1 MTNKLYKLMNWPQIE
16 EITYSECDNPHKLL
30 GPHKQGSKMLVQAY
44 FPGAEKVTIHWKKTG
59 QVGEAFLTDVPME
72 LADEEGYFAAL
83 VNAGKMSPYEYV
95 VEYGK
100 TKEHAAYRRI
110 CGDAYRHVPQITKED
125 MDRFAA
131 GIHYTI
137 YEKLGAHPMELDGD
151 AGTYFAVWAPNAMR
165 VSVVGDFNE
174 WDGRIHQMR
183 RLGDSGIFELF
194 IPGAEVGDCYKYELK
209 IKGGL
214 TYLKADP
221 YGNAAQKRPE
231 TASVIADIRNYQW
244 EDDEFLKSREKYQ
257 CGNAPVSVY
266 EMYLGSFVT
275 PGEGQDYVNY
285 REIAPKVI
293 EYVKKM
299 GYTHV
304 ELLPVMEYPYDPS
317 WGYQI
322 TCYYAPTHRYGA
334 PEDLKYFI
342 DEAHRAGIGVIL
354 DWVPAHFPKDAN
366 GLYEFDGTCCYELSD
381 PTMNE
386 HPDWTTRIYDY
397 GKPEVRSFLISNAC
411 YWISQFHADGIR
423 VDAVAS
429 MLYLDYNRPNYKPNR
444 FGGRENLEAIDFLR
458 QLNAAAFQAEPSVMM
473 IAEESTAFP
482 LITKPDYDGGLGF
495 LFKWNMGWMN
505 DMLRYMS
512 LDPLYRKGDHNALTF
527 SMTYAFSENFILP
540 LSHDEVVHGKCSLI
554 GKMPGNYDDKFNNL
568 RVLYAYQMAHPG
580 KKLNF
585 MGSEFAQFIEWNFK
599 QGLDW
604 LLLGYEKHE
613 KMQHFVRTLNQFYL
627 EHRELWENDS
637 DWGGYEWIEPDDRDN
652 SVIAF
657 RRKDRKGRE
666 LVVVCNFCPVL
677 RENYRLGLPKQG
689 WYVPVLNTDDEA
701 FGGYGFKPEIVRT
714 EKTPSHNQKQSGLF
728 RIPPMSVCFYR
739 YTRARPQTKP

>member
-1 MTNKLYKLMNWPQIE
+1 MEQFK
-16 EITYSECDNPHKLL
+16 
-30 GPHKQGSKMLVQAY
+30 
-44 FPGAEKVTIHWKKTG
+44 
-59 QVGEAFLTDVPME
+59 AFLEQFHTTGV
-72 LADEEGYFAAL
+72 
-83 VNAGKMSPYEYV
+83 S
-95 VEYGK
+95 
-100 TKEHAAYRRI
+100 
-110 CGDAYRHVPQITKED
+110 DAYR
-125 MDRFAA
+125 F
-131 GIHYTI
+131 
-137 YEKLGAHPMELDGD
+137 LGCHAQNRDGVD
-151 AGTYFAVWAPNAMR
+151 GFVFRTWAPQAQSVR
-165 VSVVGDFNE
+165 VTGDFNIWNE
-174 WDGRIHQMR
+174 EDLPMQPVGCGVWEAFSRFAQPGQRYKLCIKTKDGRT
-183 RLGDSGIFELF
+183 
-194 IPGAEVGDCYKYELK
+194 VYK
-209 IKGGL
+209 
-214 TYLKADP
+214 TDP
-221 YGNAAQKRPE
+221 YGNRCGVLPD
-231 TASVIADIRNYQW
+231 TASIIEA
-244 EDDEFLKSREKYQ
+244 EDGFVWHDGLYRARRRKEKILNRPVNIYEVHAGSWKRHEDGSVLSFRELAQ
-257 CGNAPVSVY
+257 QLVP
-266 EMYLGSFVT
+266 
-275 PGEGQDYVNY
+275 YV
-285 REIAPKVI
+285 RD
-293 EYVKKM
+293 M
-299 GYTHV
+299 GYTHI

-458 QLNAAAFQAEPSVMM
+458 QLNAAAFQTEPAVMM

-505 DMLRYMS
+505 DMLQYMS

-604 LLLGYEKHE
+604 LLLDYEKHR
-613 KMQHFVRTLNQFYL
+613 KMQQFVKTLNRFYL
-627 EHRELWENDS
+627 ENRELWEVDTGW
-637 DWGGYEWIEPDDRDN
+637 DGYEWIEPDDRDR

-701 FGGYGFKPEIVRT
+701 FGGYGFAPETVRT
-714 EKTPSHNQKQSGLF
+714 EKKPSHGQMQSGLF
-728 RIPPMSVCFYR
+728 RVPPMSVCFYR
-739 YTRARPQTKP
+739 YHRARPQTKP

>member
-1 MTNKLYKLMNWPQIE
+1 MEQFK
-16 EITYSECDNPHKLL
+16 
-30 GPHKQGSKMLVQAY
+30 
-44 FPGAEKVTIHWKKTG
+44 
-59 QVGEAFLTDVPME
+59 AFLEQFHTTGV
-72 LADEEGYFAAL
+72 
-83 VNAGKMSPYEYV
+83 S
-95 VEYGK
+95 
-100 TKEHAAYRRI
+100 
-110 CGDAYRHVPQITKED
+110 DAYR
-125 MDRFAA
+125 F
-131 GIHYTI
+131 
-137 YEKLGAHPMELDGD
+137 LGCHAQNRDGVD
-151 AGTYFAVWAPNAMR
+151 GFVFRTWAPQAQSVR
-165 VSVVGDFNE
+165 VTGDFNFWNE
-174 WDGRIHQMR
+174 EDLPMQPVGCGVWEAFSRFAQPGQRYKLCIKTKDGRT
-183 RLGDSGIFELF
+183 
-194 IPGAEVGDCYKYELK
+194 VYK
-209 IKGGL
+209 
-214 TYLKADP
+214 TDP
-221 YGNAAQKRPE
+221 YGNRCGVLPD
-231 TASVIADIRNYQW
+231 TASIIEA
-244 EDDEFLKSREKYQ
+244 EDGFVWHDGLYRARRRKEKILNRPVNIYEVHAGSWKRHEDGSVLSFRELAQ
-257 CGNAPVSVY
+257 QLVP
-266 EMYLGSFVT
+266 
-275 PGEGQDYVNY
+275 
-285 REIAPKVI
+285 
-293 EYVKKM
+293 YVKDM
-299 GYTHV
+299 GYTHI
-304 ELLPVMEYPYDPS
+304 ELMPVMEYPYDPS

-458 QLNAAAFQAEPSVMM
+458 QLNAAAFQTEPAVMM

-505 DMLRYMS
+505 DMLQYMS

-568 RVLYAYQMAHPG
+568 RVLYAYQIAHPG

-604 LLLGYEKHE
+604 LLLDYEKHR
-613 KMQHFVRTLNQFYL
+613 KMQQFVKTLNRFYL
-627 EHRELWENDS
+627 ENRELWEVDTGW
-637 DWGGYEWIEPDDRDN
+637 DGYEWIEPDDRDR

-701 FGGYGFKPEIVRT
+701 FGGYGFAPETVRT
-714 EKTPSHNQKQSGLF
+714 EKKPSHGQMQSGLF
-728 RIPPMSVCFYR
+728 RVPPMSVCFYR
-739 YTRARPQTKP
+739 YHRARPQTKP

>member
-1 MTNKLYKLMNWPQIE
+1 MEQFK
-16 EITYSECDNPHKLL
+16 
-30 GPHKQGSKMLVQAY
+30 
-44 FPGAEKVTIHWKKTG
+44 
-59 QVGEAFLTDVPME
+59 AFLEQFHTTGV
-72 LADEEGYFAAL
+72 
-83 VNAGKMSPYEYV
+83 S
-95 VEYGK
+95 
-100 TKEHAAYRRI
+100 
-110 CGDAYRHVPQITKED
+110 DAYR
-125 MDRFAA
+125 F
-131 GIHYTI
+131 
-137 YEKLGAHPMELDGD
+137 LGCHAQNRDGVD
-151 AGTYFAVWAPNAMR
+151 GFVFRTWAPQAQSVR
-165 VSVVGDFNE
+165 VTGDFNFWNE
-174 WDGRIHQMR
+174 EDLPMQPVGCGVWEAFSRFAQPGQRYKLCIKTKDGRT
-183 RLGDSGIFELF
+183 
-194 IPGAEVGDCYKYELK
+194 VYK
-209 IKGGL
+209 
-214 TYLKADP
+214 TDP
-221 YGNAAQKRPE
+221 YGNRCGVLPD
-231 TASVIADIRNYQW
+231 TASIIEA
-244 EDDEFLKSREKYQ
+244 EDGFVWHDGLYRARRRKEKILNRPVNIYEVHAGSWKRRED
-257 CGNAPVSVY
+257 GSV
-266 EMYLGSFVT
+266 LSF
-275 PGEGQDYVNY
+275 
-285 REIAPKVI
+285 RELAQQLVP
-293 EYVKKM
+293 YVKDM
-299 GYTHV
+299 GYTHI

-342 DEAHRAGIGVIL
+342 DEAHKAGIGVIL

-458 QLNAAAFQAEPSVMM
+458 QLNAAAFQTEPAVMM

-505 DMLRYMS
+505 DMLQYMS

-604 LLLGYEKHE
+604 LLLDYEKHR
-613 KMQHFVRTLNQFYL
+613 KMQQFVKTLNRFYL
-627 EHRELWENDS
+627 ENRELWEVDTGW
-637 DWGGYEWIEPDDRDN
+637 DGYEWIEPDDRDR

-701 FGGYGFKPEIVRT
+701 FGGYGFAPETVRT
-714 EKTPSHNQKQSGLF
+714 EKKPSHGQAQSGLF
-728 RIPPMSVCFYR
+728 RVPPMSVCFYR
-739 YTRARPQTKP
+739 YHRARPQTKP

>member
-1 MTNKLYKLMNWPQIE
+1 MEQFK
-16 EITYSECDNPHKLL
+16 
-30 GPHKQGSKMLVQAY
+30 
-44 FPGAEKVTIHWKKTG
+44 
-59 QVGEAFLTDVPME
+59 AFLEQFHTTGV
-72 LADEEGYFAAL
+72 
-83 VNAGKMSPYEYV
+83 S
-95 VEYGK
+95 
-100 TKEHAAYRRI
+100 
-110 CGDAYRHVPQITKED
+110 DAYR
-125 MDRFAA
+125 F
-131 GIHYTI
+131 
-137 YEKLGAHPMELDGD
+137 LGCHAQNRDGVD
-151 AGTYFAVWAPNAMR
+151 GFVFRTWAPQAQSVR
-165 VSVVGDFNE
+165 VTGDFNFWNE
-174 WDGRIHQMR
+174 EDLPMQPVGCGVWEAFSRFAQPGQRYKLCIKTKDGRT
-183 RLGDSGIFELF
+183 
-194 IPGAEVGDCYKYELK
+194 VYK
-209 IKGGL
+209 
-214 TYLKADP
+214 TDP
-221 YGNAAQKRPE
+221 YGNRCGVLPD
-231 TASVIADIRNYQW
+231 TASIIEA
-244 EDDEFLKSREKYQ
+244 EDGFVWHDGLYRARRRKEKILNRPVNIYEVHAGSWKRHEDGSVLSFRELAQ
-257 CGNAPVSVY
+257 QLVP
-266 EMYLGSFVT
+266 
-275 PGEGQDYVNY
+275 YV
-285 REIAPKVI
+285 RD
-293 EYVKKM
+293 M
-299 GYTHV
+299 GYTHI
-304 ELLPVMEYPYDPS
+304 ELMPVMEYPYDPS

-342 DEAHRAGIGVIL
+342 DEAHKAGIGVIL

-458 QLNAAAFQAEPSVMM
+458 QLNAAAFQTEPAVMM

-505 DMLRYMS
+505 DMLQYMS

-604 LLLGYEKHE
+604 LLLGYEKHQ
-613 KMQHFVRTLNQFYL
+613 KMQQFVKTLNRFYL
-627 EHRELWENDS
+627 ENRELWEVDTGW
-637 DWGGYEWIEPDDRDN
+637 DGYEWIEPDDRDR

-701 FGGYGFKPEIVRT
+701 FGGYGFAPETVRT
-714 EKTPSHNQKQSGLF
+714 EKKPSHGQMQSGLF
-728 RIPPMSVCFYR
+728 RVPPMSVCFYR
-739 YTRARPQTKP
+739 YHRARPQTKP

>member
-1 MTNKLYKLMNWPQIE
+1 MEQF
-16 EITYSECDNPHKLL
+16 
-30 GPHKQGSKMLVQAY
+30 Q
-44 FPGAEKVTIHWKKTG
+44 
-59 QVGEAFLTDVPME
+59 AFLEQFHTS
-72 LADEEGYFAAL
+72 GAA
-83 VNAGKMSPYEYV
+83 
-95 VEYGK
+95 
-100 TKEHAAYRRI
+100 
-110 CGDAYRHVPQITKED
+110 DAYR
-125 MDRFAA
+125 
-131 GIHYTI
+131 Y
-137 YEKLGAHPMELDGD
+137 LGCHPEVREGVN
-151 AGTYFAVWAPNAMR
+151 GFVFRTWAPQAQSVR
-165 VSVVGDFNE
+165 VTGDFNFWNE
-174 WDGRIHQMR
+174 EDLPMQPVGCGGRTI
-183 RLGDSGIFELF
+183 
-194 IPGAEVGDCYKYELK
+194 YK
-209 IKGGL
+209 
-214 TYLKADP
+214 TDP
-221 YGNAAQKRPE
+221 YGNRCGVLPD
-231 TASVIADIRNYQW
+231 TASIIEADDGFVWHDSLYRARRRKENVLRRPVNIYEVHAGSWKRH
-244 EDDEFLKSREKYQ
+244 EDGSVLSFREL
-257 CGNAPVSVY
+257 A
-266 EMYLGSFVT
+266 
-275 PGEGQDYVNY
+275 GELL
-285 REIAPKVI
+285 P
-293 EYVKKM
+293 YVKDM
-299 GYTHV
+299 GYTYI
-304 ELLPVMEYPYDPS
+304 ELLPIMEYPYDPS

-322 TCYYAPTHRYGA
+322 TCYYAPTHRYGT
-334 PEDLKYFI
+334 PQDLKYFI
-342 DEAHRAGIGVIL
+342 DEAHKRDIGVIL
-354 DWVPAHFPKDAN
+354 DWVPAHFPKDEN

-411 YWISQFHADGIR
+411 YWLTQFHADGIR

-613 KMQHFVRTLNQFYL
+613 KMQHFVKTLNRFYL

-677 RENYRLGLPKQG
+677 REDYRLGLPKVG
-689 WYVPVLNTDDEA
+689 WYIPVLNTDDEE

>member
-1 MTNKLYKLMNWPQIE
+1 MEQFK
-16 EITYSECDNPHKLL
+16 
-30 GPHKQGSKMLVQAY
+30 
-44 FPGAEKVTIHWKKTG
+44 
-59 QVGEAFLTDVPME
+59 AFLEQFHTTGV
-72 LADEEGYFAAL
+72 
-83 VNAGKMSPYEYV
+83 S
-95 VEYGK
+95 
-100 TKEHAAYRRI
+100 
-110 CGDAYRHVPQITKED
+110 DAYR
-125 MDRFAA
+125 F
-131 GIHYTI
+131 
-137 YEKLGAHPMELDGD
+137 LGCHAQNRDGVD
-151 AGTYFAVWAPNAMR
+151 GFVFRTWAPQAQSVR
-165 VSVVGDFNE
+165 VTGDFNFWNE
-174 WDGRIHQMR
+174 EDLPMQPVGCGVWEAFSRFAQPGQRYKLCIKTKDGRT
-183 RLGDSGIFELF
+183 
-194 IPGAEVGDCYKYELK
+194 VYK
-209 IKGGL
+209 
-214 TYLKADP
+214 TDP
-221 YGNAAQKRPE
+221 YGNRCGVLPD
-231 TASVIADIRNYQW
+231 TASIIEAEGGFVWHDGLYRARRRKEKILNRPVNIYEVHAGSWKRH
-244 EDDEFLKSREKYQ
+244 EDGSVLSFRELAQ
-257 CGNAPVSVY
+257 QLVP
-266 EMYLGSFVT
+266 
-275 PGEGQDYVNY
+275 YV
-285 REIAPKVI
+285 RD
-293 EYVKKM
+293 M
-299 GYTHV
+299 GYTHI
-304 ELLPVMEYPYDPS
+304 ELMPVMEYPYDPS

-458 QLNAAAFQAEPSVMM
+458 QLNAAAFQTEPAVMM

-505 DMLRYMS
+505 DMLQYMS

-604 LLLGYEKHE
+604 LLLGYEKHR
-613 KMQHFVRTLNQFYL
+613 KMQQFVKTLNRFYL
-627 EHRELWENDS
+627 ENRELWEVDTGW
-637 DWGGYEWIEPDDRDN
+637 DGYEWIEPDDRDR

-701 FGGYGFKPEIVRT
+701 FGGYGFAPETVRT
-714 EKTPSHNQKQSGLF
+714 EKKPSHGQMQSGLF
-728 RIPPMSVCFYR
+728 RVPPMSVCFYR
-739 YTRARPQTKP
+739 YHRARPQTKP

>member
-1 MTNKLYKLMNWPQIE
+1 MEQFK
-16 EITYSECDNPHKLL
+16 
-30 GPHKQGSKMLVQAY
+30 
-44 FPGAEKVTIHWKKTG
+44 
-59 QVGEAFLTDVPME
+59 AFLEQFHTTGV
-72 LADEEGYFAAL
+72 
-83 VNAGKMSPYEYV
+83 S
-95 VEYGK
+95 
-100 TKEHAAYRRI
+100 
-110 CGDAYRHVPQITKED
+110 DAYR
-125 MDRFAA
+125 F
-131 GIHYTI
+131 
-137 YEKLGAHPMELDGD
+137 LGCHAQNRDGVD
-151 AGTYFAVWAPNAMR
+151 GFVFRTWAPQAQSVR
-165 VSVVGDFNE
+165 VTGDFNFWNE
-174 WDGRIHQMR
+174 EDLPMQPVGCGVWEAFSRFAQPGQRYKLCIKTKDGRT
-183 RLGDSGIFELF
+183 
-194 IPGAEVGDCYKYELK
+194 VYK
-209 IKGGL
+209 
-214 TYLKADP
+214 TDP
-221 YGNAAQKRPE
+221 YGNRCGVLPD
-231 TASVIADIRNYQW
+231 TASIIEA
-244 EDDEFLKSREKYQ
+244 EDGFVWHDGLYRARRRKEKILNRPVNIYEVHAGSWKRHEDGSVLSFRELAQ
-257 CGNAPVSVY
+257 QLVP
-266 EMYLGSFVT
+266 
-275 PGEGQDYVNY
+275 
-285 REIAPKVI
+285 
-293 EYVKKM
+293 YVKDM
-299 GYTHV
+299 GYTHI
-304 ELLPVMEYPYDPS
+304 ELMPVMEYPYDPS

-458 QLNAAAFQAEPSVMM
+458 QLNAAAFQTEPAVMM

-505 DMLRYMS
+505 DMLQYMS

-604 LLLGYEKHE
+604 LLLGYEKHQ
-613 KMQHFVRTLNQFYL
+613 KMQQFVKTLNRFYL
-627 EHRELWENDS
+627 ENRELWEVDTGW
-637 DWGGYEWIEPDDRDN
+637 DGYEWIEPDDRDR

-689 WYVPVLNTDDEA
+689 WYIPVLNTDDEA
-701 FGGYGFKPEIVRT
+701 FGGYGFAPETVRT
-714 EKTPSHNQKQSGLF
+714 EKKPSHGQMQSGLF
-728 RIPPMSVCFYR
+728 RVPPMSVCFYR
-739 YTRARPQTKP
+739 YHRARPQTKP

>member
-1 MTNKLYKLMNWPQIE
+1 MEQFK
-16 EITYSECDNPHKLL
+16 
-30 GPHKQGSKMLVQAY
+30 
-44 FPGAEKVTIHWKKTG
+44 
-59 QVGEAFLTDVPME
+59 AFLEQFHTTGV
-72 LADEEGYFAAL
+72 
-83 VNAGKMSPYEYV
+83 S
-95 VEYGK
+95 
-100 TKEHAAYRRI
+100 
-110 CGDAYRHVPQITKED
+110 DAYR
-125 MDRFAA
+125 F
-131 GIHYTI
+131 
-137 YEKLGAHPMELDGD
+137 LGCHAQNRDGVD
-151 AGTYFAVWAPNAMR
+151 GFVFRTWAPQAQSVR
-165 VSVVGDFNE
+165 VTGDFNFWNE
-174 WDGRIHQMR
+174 EDLPMQPVGCGVWEAFSRFAQPGQRYKLCIKTKDGRT
-183 RLGDSGIFELF
+183 
-194 IPGAEVGDCYKYELK
+194 VYK
-209 IKGGL
+209 
-214 TYLKADP
+214 TDP
-221 YGNAAQKRPE
+221 YGNRCGVLPD
-231 TASVIADIRNYQW
+231 TASIIEA
-244 EDDEFLKSREKYQ
+244 EDGFVWHDGLYRARRRKEKILNRPVNIYEVHAGSWKRHEDGSVLSFRELAQ
-257 CGNAPVSVY
+257 QLVP
-266 EMYLGSFVT
+266 
-275 PGEGQDYVNY
+275 
-285 REIAPKVI
+285 
-293 EYVKKM
+293 YVKDM
-299 GYTHV
+299 GYTHI
-304 ELLPVMEYPYDPS
+304 ELMPVMEYPYDPS

-458 QLNAAAFQAEPSVMM
+458 QLNAAAFQTEPAVMM

-505 DMLRYMS
+505 DMLQYMS

-527 SMTYAFSENFILP
+527 YMTYAFSENFILP

-604 LLLGYEKHE
+604 LLLDYEKHR
-613 KMQHFVRTLNQFYL
+613 KMQQFVKTLNRFYL
-627 EHRELWENDS
+627 ENRELWEVDTGW
-637 DWGGYEWIEPDDRDN
+637 DGYEWIEPDDRDR

-701 FGGYGFKPEIVRT
+701 FGGYGFAPETVRT
-714 EKTPSHNQKQSGLF
+714 EKKPSHGQAQSGLF
-728 RIPPMSVCFYR
+728 RVPPMSVCFYR
-739 YTRARPQTKP
+739 YHRARPQTKP

>member
-1 MTNKLYKLMNWPQIE
+1 MEQFK
-16 EITYSECDNPHKLL
+16 
-30 GPHKQGSKMLVQAY
+30 
-44 FPGAEKVTIHWKKTG
+44 
-59 QVGEAFLTDVPME
+59 AFLEQFHTTGV
-72 LADEEGYFAAL
+72 
-83 VNAGKMSPYEYV
+83 S
-95 VEYGK
+95 
-100 TKEHAAYRRI
+100 
-110 CGDAYRHVPQITKED
+110 DAYR
-125 MDRFAA
+125 F
-131 GIHYTI
+131 
-137 YEKLGAHPMELDGD
+137 LGCHAQNRDGVD
-151 AGTYFAVWAPNAMR
+151 GFVFRTWAPQAQSVR
-165 VSVVGDFNE
+165 VTGDFNFWNE
-174 WDGRIHQMR
+174 EDLPMQPVGCGVWEAFSRFAQPGQRYKLCIKTKDGRT
-183 RLGDSGIFELF
+183 
-194 IPGAEVGDCYKYELK
+194 VYK
-209 IKGGL
+209 
-214 TYLKADP
+214 TDP
-221 YGNAAQKRPE
+221 YGNRCGVLPD
-231 TASVIADIRNYQW
+231 TASIIEA
-244 EDDEFLKSREKYQ
+244 EDGFVWHDGLYRARRRKEKILNRPVNIYEVHAGSWKRHEDGSVLSFRELAQ
-257 CGNAPVSVY
+257 QLVP
-266 EMYLGSFVT
+266 
-275 PGEGQDYVNY
+275 YV
-285 REIAPKVI
+285 RD
-293 EYVKKM
+293 M
-299 GYTHV
+299 GYTHI

-458 QLNAAAFQAEPSVMM
+458 QLNAAAFQTEPAVMM

-505 DMLRYMS
+505 DMLQYMS

-604 LLLGYEKHE
+604 LLLDYEKHR
-613 KMQHFVRTLNQFYL
+613 KMQQFVKTLNRFYL
-627 EHRELWENDS
+627 ENRELWEVDTGW
-637 DWGGYEWIEPDDRDN
+637 DGYEWIEPDDRDR

-701 FGGYGFKPEIVRT
+701 FGGYGFAPETVRT
-714 EKTPSHNQKQSGLF
+714 EKKPSHGQMQSGLF
-728 RIPPMSVCFYR
+728 RVPPMSVCFYR
-739 YTRARPQTKP
+739 YHRARPQTKP

>member
-1 MTNKLYKLMNWPQIE
+1 MEQFK
-16 EITYSECDNPHKLL
+16 
-30 GPHKQGSKMLVQAY
+30 
-44 FPGAEKVTIHWKKTG
+44 
-59 QVGEAFLTDVPME
+59 AFLEQFHTTGV
-72 LADEEGYFAAL
+72 
-83 VNAGKMSPYEYV
+83 S
-95 VEYGK
+95 
-100 TKEHAAYRRI
+100 
-110 CGDAYRHVPQITKED
+110 DAYR
-125 MDRFAA
+125 F
-131 GIHYTI
+131 
-137 YEKLGAHPMELDGD
+137 LGCHAQNRDGVD
-151 AGTYFAVWAPNAMR
+151 GFVFRTWAPQAQSVR
-165 VSVVGDFNE
+165 VTGDFNFWNE
-174 WDGRIHQMR
+174 EDLPMQPVGCGVWEAFSRFAQPGQRYKLCIKTKDGRT
-183 RLGDSGIFELF
+183 
-194 IPGAEVGDCYKYELK
+194 VYK
-209 IKGGL
+209 
-214 TYLKADP
+214 TDP
-221 YGNAAQKRPE
+221 YGNRCGVLPD
-231 TASVIADIRNYQW
+231 TASIIEA
-244 EDDEFLKSREKYQ
+244 EDGFVWHDGLYRARRRKEKILNRPVNIYEVHAGSWKRHEDGSVLSFRELAQ
-257 CGNAPVSVY
+257 QLVP
-266 EMYLGSFVT
+266 
-275 PGEGQDYVNY
+275 
-285 REIAPKVI
+285 
-293 EYVKKM
+293 YVKDM
-299 GYTHV
+299 GYTHI
-304 ELLPVMEYPYDPS
+304 ELMPVMEYPYDPS

-458 QLNAAAFQAEPSVMM
+458 QLNAAAFQTEPAVMM

-505 DMLRYMS
+505 DMLQYMS

-585 MGSEFAQFIEWNFK
+585 MGSEFAQFIEWNYK

-604 LLLGYEKHE
+604 LLLDYEKHE
-613 KMQHFVRTLNQFYL
+613 KMQQFVKTLNRFYL
-627 EHRELWENDS
+627 ENRELWEVDTGW
-637 DWGGYEWIEPDDRDN
+637 DGYEWIEPDDRDR

-701 FGGYGFKPEIVRT
+701 FGGYGFAPETVRT
-714 EKTPSHNQKQSGLF
+714 EKKPSHGQMQSGLF
-728 RIPPMSVCFYR
+728 RVPPMSVCFYR
-739 YTRARPQTKP
+739 YHRARPQTKP

>member
-1 MTNKLYKLMNWPQIE
+1 MEQFK
-16 EITYSECDNPHKLL
+16 
-30 GPHKQGSKMLVQAY
+30 
-44 FPGAEKVTIHWKKTG
+44 
-59 QVGEAFLTDVPME
+59 AFLEQFHTTGV
-72 LADEEGYFAAL
+72 
-83 VNAGKMSPYEYV
+83 S
-95 VEYGK
+95 
-100 TKEHAAYRRI
+100 
-110 CGDAYRHVPQITKED
+110 DAYR
-125 MDRFAA
+125 F
-131 GIHYTI
+131 
-137 YEKLGAHPMELDGD
+137 LGCHAQNRDGVD
-151 AGTYFAVWAPNAMR
+151 GFVFRTWAPQAQSVR
-165 VSVVGDFNE
+165 VTGDFNFWNE
-174 WDGRIHQMR
+174 EDLPMQPVGCGVWEAFSRFAQPGQRYKLCIKTKDGRT
-183 RLGDSGIFELF
+183 
-194 IPGAEVGDCYKYELK
+194 VYK
-209 IKGGL
+209 
-214 TYLKADP
+214 TDP
-221 YGNAAQKRPE
+221 YGNRCGVLPD
-231 TASVIADIRNYQW
+231 TASIIEA
-244 EDDEFLKSREKYQ
+244 EDGFVWHDGLYRARRRKEKILNRPVNIYEVHAGSWKRHEDGSVLSFRELAQ
-257 CGNAPVSVY
+257 QLVP
-266 EMYLGSFVT
+266 
-275 PGEGQDYVNY
+275 YV
-285 REIAPKVI
+285 RD
-293 EYVKKM
+293 M
-299 GYTHV
+299 GYTHI

-458 QLNAAAFQAEPSVMM
+458 QLNAAAFQTEPAVMM

-505 DMLRYMS
+505 DMLQYMS

-585 MGSEFAQFIEWNFK
+585 MGGEFAQFIEWNFK

-604 LLLGYEKHE
+604 LLLGYEKHR
-613 KMQHFVRTLNQFYL
+613 KMQQFVKTLNRFYL
-627 EHRELWENDS
+627 ENRELWEVDTGW
-637 DWGGYEWIEPDDRDN
+637 DGYEWIEPDDRDR

-701 FGGYGFKPEIVRT
+701 FGGYGFAPETVRT
-714 EKTPSHNQKQSGLF
+714 EKKPSHGQMQSGLF
-728 RIPPMSVCFYR
+728 RVPPMSVCFYR
-739 YTRARPQTKP
+739 YQRAKPQP

>member
-1 MTNKLYKLMNWPQIE
+1 MEQFK
-16 EITYSECDNPHKLL
+16 
-30 GPHKQGSKMLVQAY
+30 
-44 FPGAEKVTIHWKKTG
+44 
-59 QVGEAFLTDVPME
+59 AFLEQFHTTGV
-72 LADEEGYFAAL
+72 
-83 VNAGKMSPYEYV
+83 S
-95 VEYGK
+95 
-100 TKEHAAYRRI
+100 
-110 CGDAYRHVPQITKED
+110 DAYR
-125 MDRFAA
+125 F
-131 GIHYTI
+131 
-137 YEKLGAHPMELDGD
+137 LGCHAQNRDGVD
-151 AGTYFAVWAPNAMR
+151 GFVFRTWAPQAQSVR
-165 VSVVGDFNE
+165 VTGDFNFWNE
-174 WDGRIHQMR
+174 EDLPMQPVGCGVWEAFSRFAQPGQRYKLCIKTKDGRT
-183 RLGDSGIFELF
+183 
-194 IPGAEVGDCYKYELK
+194 VYK
-209 IKGGL
+209 
-214 TYLKADP
+214 TDP
-221 YGNAAQKRPE
+221 YGNRCGVLPD
-231 TASVIADIRNYQW
+231 TASIIEAEGGFVWHDGLYRARRRKEKILNRPVNIYEVHAGSWKRH
-244 EDDEFLKSREKYQ
+244 EDGSVLSFRELAQ
-257 CGNAPVSVY
+257 QLVP
-266 EMYLGSFVT
+266 
-275 PGEGQDYVNY
+275 
-285 REIAPKVI
+285 
-293 EYVKKM
+293 YVKDM
-299 GYTHV
+299 GYTHI
-304 ELLPVMEYPYDPS
+304 ELMPVMEYPYDPS

-342 DEAHRAGIGVIL
+342 DEAHKAGIGVIL

-458 QLNAAAFQAEPSVMM
+458 QLNAAAFQTEPAVMM

-505 DMLRYMS
+505 DMLQYMS

-604 LLLGYEKHE
+604 LLLDYEKHR
-613 KMQHFVRTLNQFYL
+613 KMQQFVKTLNRFYL
-627 EHRELWENDS
+627 ENRELWEVDTS
-637 DWGGYEWIEPDDRDN
+637 WDGYEWIEPDDRDR

-701 FGGYGFKPEIVRT
+701 FGGYGFAPETVRT
-714 EKTPSHNQKQSGLF
+714 EKKPSHGQAQSGLF
-728 RIPPMSVCFYR
+728 RVPPMSVCFYR
-739 YTRARPQTKP
+739 YHRARPQTKP

>member
-1 MTNKLYKLMNWPQIE
+1 MEQFK
-16 EITYSECDNPHKLL
+16 
-30 GPHKQGSKMLVQAY
+30 
-44 FPGAEKVTIHWKKTG
+44 
-59 QVGEAFLTDVPME
+59 AFLEQFHTTGV
-72 LADEEGYFAAL
+72 
-83 VNAGKMSPYEYV
+83 S
-95 VEYGK
+95 
-100 TKEHAAYRRI
+100 
-110 CGDAYRHVPQITKED
+110 DAYR
-125 MDRFAA
+125 F
-131 GIHYTI
+131 
-137 YEKLGAHPMELDGD
+137 LGCHAQNRDGVD
-151 AGTYFAVWAPNAMR
+151 GFVFRTWAPRAQSVR
-165 VSVVGDFNE
+165 VTGDFNFWNE
-174 WDGRIHQMR
+174 EDLPMQPVGCGVWEAFSRFAQPGQRYKLCIKTKDGRT
-183 RLGDSGIFELF
+183 
-194 IPGAEVGDCYKYELK
+194 VYK
-209 IKGGL
+209 
-214 TYLKADP
+214 TDP
-221 YGNAAQKRPE
+221 YGNRCGVLPD
-231 TASVIADIRNYQW
+231 TASIIEAEGGFVWHDGLYRARRRKEKILNRPVNIYEVHAGSWKRH
-244 EDDEFLKSREKYQ
+244 EDGSVLSFRELAQ
-257 CGNAPVSVY
+257 QLVP
-266 EMYLGSFVT
+266 
-275 PGEGQDYVNY
+275 
-285 REIAPKVI
+285 
-293 EYVKKM
+293 YVKDM
-299 GYTHV
+299 GYTHI
-304 ELLPVMEYPYDPS
+304 ELMPVMEYPYDPS

-342 DEAHRAGIGVIL
+342 DEAHKAGIGVIL

-458 QLNAAAFQAEPSVMM
+458 QLNAAAFQTEPAVMM

-505 DMLRYMS
+505 DMLQYMS

-604 LLLGYEKHE
+604 LLLGYEKHR
-613 KMQHFVRTLNQFYL
+613 KMQQFVKTLNRFYL
-627 EHRELWENDS
+627 ENRELWEVDTGW
-637 DWGGYEWIEPDDRDN
+637 DGYEWIEPDDRDR

-701 FGGYGFKPEIVRT
+701 FGGYGFAPETVRT
-714 EKTPSHNQKQSGLF
+714 EKKPSHGQMQSGLF
-728 RIPPMSVCFYR
+728 RVPPMSVCFYR
-739 YTRARPQTKP
+739 YHRARPQTKP